1 MPSGCAASVD
11 ESIMTGPSWAQPIEL
26 VMQVQRLWDRG
37 RLLACAVPAGES
49 GSSASDRLEFPLRLR
64 LRKPLPRELGPSFM
78 KVQLWIDAL
87 EEVSRSK
94 VGHGYEIVWEET
106 NNRQLGR
113 NKVPLGV
120 QLPTRADALALI
132 GRTEEAARFDALV
145 AATLAR
151 FPALRDWLARKPLV
165 ALDHGNEWGRILD
178 CLAWFRGHPRSGVYA
193 RQIDIAGIDTKF
205 IETRKALLAELLDIV
220 LPAEAIDASIA
231 GARGFEARYGLRGKP
246 RLLRFRILDQ
256 RHAISDL
263 TDLTVP
269 AEQFAGLS
277 LGVAR
282 VFVVENEITGLAF
295 PPLPDSMVVLGLG
308 HAVSLIGTAHWL
320 GERQV
325 YYWSDLDTHGFAM
338 LDRLRAS
345 FPRARSLL
353 MDRKTLLA
361 HRALWTTE
369 EAPHVAPLDRL
380 TNEEAALYADL
391 RYDRPGRSVRLEQ
404 ERISFGW
411 VRRALNAL

>member
-1 MPSGCAASVD
+1 V
-11 ESIMTGPSWAQPIEL
+11 T
-26 VMQVQRLWDRG
+26 QVQRLWDRG
-37 RLLACAVPAGES
+37 RLLACAVPAGEP
-49 GSSASDRLEFPLRLR
+49 GDSARDSLVFPLRLR
-64 LRKPLPRELGPSFM
+64 FRKPAPRELGPSFEN
-78 KVQLWIDAL
+78 VQLWIDAL
-87 EEVSRSK
+87 EEASRSK
-94 VGHGYEIVWEET
+94 IGHGYEVIWEET

-113 NKVPLGV
+113 NKVPLGI
-120 QLPTRADALALI
+120 QLPTRADALALV
-132 GRTEEAARFDALV
+132 GRTQEAARFDALV

-165 ALDHGNEWGRILD
+165 ALDHESDWGRILD
-178 CLAWFRGHPRSGVYA
+178 CLAWFRDHPRSGVYA
-193 RQIDIAGIDTKF
+193 RQIDVAGVDTKF
-205 IETRKALLAELLDIV
+205 IEARKTLLAELLDVV
-220 LPAEAIDASIA
+220 LPPDVIDASLS
-231 GARGFEARYGLRGKP
+231 GARGFEARYGLRAKP
-246 RLLRFRILDQ
+246 RLLRFRILDV

-269 AEQFAGLS
+269 VEQFAGLS

-308 HAVSLIGTAHWL
+308 HAVSLIGGAHWV
-320 GERQV
+320 GEREI

-345 FPRARSLL
+345 FPRTRSLL

-361 HRALWTTE
+361 HRALWTSE
-369 EAPHVAPLDRL
+369 AAPHVATLDRL
-380 TNEEAALYADL
+380 TTEEAALYADL

-411 VRRALNAL
+411 LRRSLDAL

>member
-1 MPSGCAASVD
+1 MVGS
-11 ESIMTGPSWAQPIEL
+11 SWAHPVDL

-37 RLLACAVPAGES
+37 RLLACAVPMREPSDGAG
-49 GSSASDRLEFPLRLR
+49 DNLEFPLRLR
-64 LRKPLPRELGPSFM
+64 FRKPTPRELGPSFVN
-78 KVQLWIDAL
+78 VQLWIDAL

-94 VGHGYEIVWEET
+94 IGHGYEIMWEET

-120 QLPTRADALALI
+120 RLPTRADALALI
-132 GRTEEAARFDALV
+132 GRTQEAARFDALV

-165 ALDHGNEWGRILD
+165 ALEHEDDWGRILD
-178 CLAWFRGHPRSGVYA
+178 CLAWFRDHPRSGVYA
-193 RQIDIAGIDTKF
+193 RQIDVAGVDTKF
-205 IETRKALLAELLDIV
+205 IEARKTLLAELLDIV
-220 LPAEAIDASIA
+220 LPAEAIDASVG

-246 RLLRFRILDQ
+246 RLLRFRILDE
-256 RHAISDL
+256 RHAISNL

-269 AEQFAGLS
+269 VEEFVGLS
-277 LGVAR
+277 ISLAR

-308 HAVSLIGTAHWL
+308 HAVSLIGGAHWL
-320 GERQV
+320 DEREV

-345 FPRARSLL
+345 FPRIRSLL
-353 MDRKTLLA
+353 MDLETLLA

-369 EAPHVAPLDRL
+369 AAPHVAPLDRL
-380 TNEEAALYADL
+380 TTEEAALYADL

-411 VRRALNAL
+411 LRRTLDAL

>member
-1 MPSGCAASVD
+1 MVGS
-11 ESIMTGPSWAQPIEL
+11 SWAHPVDL

-37 RLLACAVPAGES
+37 RLLACAVPMGEPSGGAG
-49 GSSASDRLEFPLRLR
+49 DNLEFPLRLR
-64 LRKPLPRELGPSFM
+64 FRKPTPRELGPSFVN
-78 KVQLWIDAL
+78 VQLWIDAL

-94 VGHGYEIVWEET
+94 IGHGYEIMWEET

-120 QLPTRADALALI
+120 RLPTRADALALI
-132 GRTEEAARFDALV
+132 GRTQEAARFDALV

-165 ALDHGNEWGRILD
+165 ALEHEDDWGRILD
-178 CLAWFRGHPRSGVYA
+178 CLAWFRDHPRSGVYA
-193 RQIDIAGIDTKF
+193 RQIDVADVDTKF
-205 IETRKALLAELLDIV
+205 IEARKALLAELLDIV
-220 LPAEAIDASIA
+220 LPAEAIDASVG

-246 RLLRFRILDQ
+246 RLLRFRILDE
-256 RHAISDL
+256 RHAISNL

-269 AEQFAGLS
+269 VEEFVGLS
-277 LGVAR
+277 LSLAR

-295 PPLPDSMVVLGLG
+295 PALPDSMVVLGLG
-308 HAVSLIGTAHWL
+308 HAVSLIGGAHWL
-320 GERQV
+320 DEREI

-345 FPRARSLL
+345 LPRTRSLL
-353 MDRKTLLA
+353 MDLETLLA

-369 EAPHVAPLDRL
+369 AAPHVAPLDRL
-380 TNEEAALYADL
+380 TTEEAALYADL

-411 VRRALNAL
+411 LRRTLDAL

>member
-1 MPSGCAASVD
+1 VPSDCAAPAD
-11 ESIMTGPSWAQPIEL
+11 EGIMAGPSWAHPSEL
-26 VMQVQRLWDRG
+26 MMQVQRLWDRG
-37 RLLACAVPAGES
+37 RLLACTVPAGEPR
-49 GSSASDRLEFPLRLR
+49 GGASDRLEFPLRLR
-64 LRKPLPRELGPSFM
+64 FRRPSPRELGPSFV

-87 EEVSRSK
+87 EEGSRSK
-94 VGHGYEIVWEET
+94 IGHGYEIVWEET

-120 QLPTRADALALI
+120 RLPSRADALALI

-151 FPALRDWLARKPLV
+151 FPALRDWLALKPLI
-165 ALDHGNEWGRILD
+165 ALDHAHDWGRILD
-178 CLAWFRGHPRSGVYA
+178 CLAWFRDHPRSGVYA
-193 RQIDIAGIDTKF
+193 RQIDVAGVDTKF
-205 IETRKALLAELLDIV
+205 IEARKALLAELLDIV
-220 LPAEAIDASIA
+220 LPAKAIAASVA

-246 RLLRFRILDQ
+246 TLLRFRILDE

-263 TDLTVP
+263 TDLAVP

-277 LGVAR
+277 LGAAR

-308 HAVSLIGTAHWL
+308 HAVSLIGGAHWL
-320 GERQV
+320 GEREI

-345 FPRARSLL
+345 FPLTRSLL
-353 MDRKTLLA
+353 MDRQTLLA
-361 HRALWTTE
+361 HRPLWTTE
-369 EAPHVAPLDRL
+369 PAPHVAPLDRL
-380 TNEEAALYADL
+380 TSEEAALYADL
-391 RYDRPGRSVRLEQ
+391 RYDRLGRSVRLEQ

-411 VRRALNAL
+411 LRRTLDSL